1 MFVLKKGKGM
11 EKYMI
16 YFCFDWLKLFEEVK
30 LMKLKKKV
38 KVSEWIGYFKSGFNV
53 LFINK
58 SRCIILLM
66 MIYINKIMFKILIDL
81 FKEKSLVM

>member
-1 MFVLKKGKGM
+1 
-11 EKYMI
+11 MI
-16 YFCFDWLKLFEEVK
+16 YFCFDWLKLFEKVK

-81 FKEKSLVM
+81 FNEKSLVM